1 MQRDLGNPFS
11 ITKSTD
17 LTDSQILELWVDV
30 AGEDALVEVARP
42 ASLMPMLILGGKGS
56 GKTHVMRYFSFA
68 LQRLRFEK
76 KAMSCLEGIALERY
90 IGVYLRCGGLNSDR
104 FRGKGQNDEVWK
116 DLFAYYGELWLA
128 QELLNIAS
136 TLLSG
141 NAHLDDLERDVA
153 RKVEQLFDKWPFQD
167 SNSISDASQ
176 AIERIQKDLDFKIN
190 NASLTGILDIE
201 ILATRGKLVF
211 GIPRILATVL
221 KAITEQDI
229 ITVYMLDEFENLT
242 PTQQRFINTLV
253 REKEVPSTFKIG
265 ARLYGIK
272 TYATYS
278 DGEENVKDSE
288 FELLPL
294 DQKLR
299 RSRTYPEFCRAL
311 ITKRL
316 DQANIHGPSL
326 RDDMAVKLNAYFE
339 TVDDSWNSGYWMK
352 VVSKYAPLERPHLKA
367 LQNSLQVGLKSG
379 IATGI
384 RSEKDIDTAVKAV
397 SIRDFPLVEKAN
409 ILLLYQKWAA
419 GGDLVAASEQICAEA
434 KVFLSAAKGPNQTRV
449 KQTLDHY
456 SNDLGAQLLRD
467 CHEKATYA
475 GIDSFIEMSEG
486 LPRTLITILKNTYDW
501 SVFNGESPF
510 QRGRV
515 SLASQR
521 KGVSEASEWFF
532 QSMRKA
538 GRDGIIV
545 QKAVE
550 RLAEICR
557 VNRFSDKPVEC
568 SLIAF
573 SIPES
578 ELSDEARHTIQV
590 ATSRSFLISI
600 TGGQKAKNSKEIEA
614 KYQLNKMLCP
624 RWDLPISRRGTLPLS
639 AEFANAIFEF
649 NQEDKFREL
658 LGGFQARVMAP
669 MFGKKAKKKGA
680 GGQERNNLNLFGDHD

>member
-1 MQRDLGNPFS
+1 MMQRDTGNPFS

-17 LTDSQILELWVDV
+17 LTDAQILDLWVDV

-56 GKTHVMRYFSFA
+56 GKTHLMRYFSYA

-76 KAMSCLEGIALERY
+76 RAITCLAGITLEGY

-104 FRGKGQNDEVWK
+104 FNGKGQSDEVWK

-128 QELLNIAS
+128 QELLDIAN
-136 TLLSG
+136 TIVRENPGLSEI
-141 NAHLDDLERDVA
+141 DRDIA
-153 RKVEQLFDKWPFQD
+153 GKVEQLFDKWPFAE
-167 SNSISDASQ
+167 SPSICSVRRS
-176 AIERIQKDLDFKIN
+176 IESLQKNLDFKIN
-190 NASLTGILDIE
+190 NASLTGSLDVE

-211 GIPRILATVL
+211 GIPGILASAL
-221 KAITEQDI
+221 KTITGHDV

-242 PTQQRFINTLV
+242 SAQQRFINTLV

-278 DGEENVKDSE
+278 DGEENLKDSE

-294 DQKLR
+294 DQKRR
-299 RSRTYPEFCRAL
+299 RSRTYSDFCRAL
-311 ITKRL
+311 ISKRL
-316 DQANIHGPSL
+316 EQANVHVASAA
-326 RDDMAVKLNAYFE
+326 RLNTFFE
-339 TVDDSWNSGYWMK
+339 TIDDSWNSVYWRD
-352 VVSKYAPLERPHLKA
+352 VVGKYKAIERPHLKA
-367 LQNSLQVGLKSG
+367 LRGHLQSGIKSG
-379 IATGI
+379 IALGVKTD
-384 RSEKDIDTAVKAV
+384 SDIDRVINAISVE
-397 SIRDFPLVEKAN
+397 DFPLVEKAKV
-409 ILLLYQKWAA
+409 LLFYQDWA
-419 GGDLVAASEQICAEA
+419 GGARDLIAAANAICDDANN
-434 KVFLSAAKGPNQTRV
+434 FLAVTAPSSQTRV
-449 KQTLDHY
+449 RQILDHF
-456 SNDLGAQLLRD
+456 SNDLGAQLARD
-467 CHEKATYA
+467 CKQKATYA
-475 GIDSFIEMSEG
+475 GIDNFIEMSEG

-501 SVFNGESPF
+501 SVFNGENPF
-510 QRGRV
+510 QRGRI

-521 KGVSEASEWFF
+521 KGVSEASDWFF

-568 SLIAF
+568 SLITF

-578 ELSDEARHTIQV
+578 ALSDEARHTIQI
-590 ATSRSFLISI
+590 ATSRSFLIAI
-600 TGGQKAKNSKEIEA
+600 AGGQKAKNSKEVES

-624 RWDLPISRRGTLPLS
+624 RWDLPIGRRGTLPLS
-639 AEFANAIFEF
+639 VELANAIFEF
-649 NQEDKFREL
+649 GQNDKFREFL
-658 LGGFQARVMAP
+658 AAFQARVTAP
-669 MFGKKAKKKGA
+669 TFGRRLKSILGEP
-680 GGQERNNLNLFGDHD
+680 GPDNFNLFDHHD